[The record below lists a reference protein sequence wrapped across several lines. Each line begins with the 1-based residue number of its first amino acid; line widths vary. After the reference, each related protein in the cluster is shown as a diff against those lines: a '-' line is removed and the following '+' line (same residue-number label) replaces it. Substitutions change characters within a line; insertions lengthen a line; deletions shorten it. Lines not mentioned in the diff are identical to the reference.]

1 MAPAQVEEL
10 QSERHLA
17 RGHPHE
23 HRGSILVERS
33 CTACSLRE
41 KVPLLD
47 ILAPKMRI
55 KAKYEPVRSSQCL
68 DGATSP
74 GTTPEN
80 AGRRI
85 QMPLHATTKGARR
98 EVKRNNSKDVDMV
111 AAMGT
116 PNATPAMTVEA
127 RRLPRR
133 RARCELHEI
142 N

>member
-1 MAPAQVEEL
+1 M
-10 QSERHLA
+10 
-17 RGHPHE
+17 
-23 HRGSILVERS
+23 
-33 CTACSLRE
+33 
-41 KVPLLD
+41 LD

-85 QMPLHATTKGARR
+85 QMPLHATMKGARR

-127 RRLPRR
+127 RRLPRI
-133 RARCELHEI
+133 RARRELHEM

>member
-1 MAPAQVEEL
+1 
-10 QSERHLA
+10 
-17 RGHPHE
+17 
-23 HRGSILVERS
+23 
-33 CTACSLRE
+33 
-41 KVPLLD
+41 
-47 ILAPKMRI
+47 MRI
-55 KAKYEPVRSSQCL
+55 ETKSTPVHSNQCL
-68 DGATSP
+68 GGATSP

-98 EVKRNNSKDVDMV
+98 EAKRNNSKDADMV

-133 RARCELHEI
+133 GARCELHEI